1 VIPSGYYTNT
11 KGVDPASVR
20 VVQFGIPRSGS
31 TFVWQCLC
39 DLLPDGG
46 VIKTHDWLDVDAPV
60 VVTLRDFRDV
70 IVSRWRLLGGDGV
83 MTREEIYQEC
93 GLVRHP
99 AWVLERYVSERQS
112 LRVVR
117 YETDIAGDSPD
128 KAAVV
133 RECAALVGV
142 PEWPWEKCDDIAAEH
157 SIDRN
162 RELSPRVGGYDSRT
176 LLHFGHVHEG
186 EVGGWKK
193 FVRVENWQL
202 VNDLL
207 GDLLEKW
214 GYA

>member
-1 VIPSGYYTNT
+1 MIPSGYHTTTN
-11 KGVDPASVR
+11 GINPAGVR

-46 VIKTHDWLDVDAPV
+46 VIKTHDWLDVDVPV

-70 IVSRWRLLGGDGV
+70 IVSRWRLLGGCGV
-83 MTREEIYQEC
+83 MTREEIYREC
-93 GLVRHP
+93 GMVRQP
-99 AWVLERYVSERQS
+99 EWVSEQYIDGKRNPLVIPYCQLAS
-112 LRVVR
+112 DPMGTVAEL
-117 YETDIAGDSPD
+117 
-128 KAAVV
+128 AAF
-133 RECAALVGV
+133 VGV
-142 PEWPWEKCDDIAAEH
+142 GVSSQRCRQIAESH
-157 SIDRN
+157 SLDTN
-162 RELSPRVGGYDSRT
+162 RRLSPSTGDYDRKT
-176 LLHFGHVHEG
+176 LLHPGHVHEG

-193 FVRVENWQL
+193 FVGVEDWQL